1 MRIGW
6 QIADLSLSLGMS
18 EDKGRAQTPERSDVP
33 YANVFL
39 EGEKNSPNKS
49 CLSGETVLPLYQIKV
64 YENSIHTRIHRTSC
78 LGG

>member
-6 QIADLSLSLGMS
+6 QIADLSLSLGML
-18 EDKGRAQTPERSDVP
+18 ERQRAGTDTGEIRRTLRECFFGGR
-33 YANVFL
+33 
-39 EGEKNSPNKS
+39 KNSPSKS

-64 YENSIHTRIHRTSC
+64 YENSIHARIHRIPR